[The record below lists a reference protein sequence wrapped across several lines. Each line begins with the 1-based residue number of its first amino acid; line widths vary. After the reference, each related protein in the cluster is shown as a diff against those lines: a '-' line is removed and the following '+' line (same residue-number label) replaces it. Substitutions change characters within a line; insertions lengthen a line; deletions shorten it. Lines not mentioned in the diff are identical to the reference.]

1 MFIQIV
7 QIDLRRIW
15 SILDLNLIFRYK
27 NKFCVTMAWYQTG
40 LVIENVKDLAEK
52 DMNKKVALLLATN
65 VEAGIS
71 KTKLS
76 DGSQHLWLR

>member
-1 MFIQIV
+1 MYMQMV
-7 QIDLRRIW
+7 QIDSRRIW

-65 VEAGIS
+65 VKAGIS
-71 KTKLS
+71 KKKLS
-76 DGSQHLWLR
+76 DESHNLWRR